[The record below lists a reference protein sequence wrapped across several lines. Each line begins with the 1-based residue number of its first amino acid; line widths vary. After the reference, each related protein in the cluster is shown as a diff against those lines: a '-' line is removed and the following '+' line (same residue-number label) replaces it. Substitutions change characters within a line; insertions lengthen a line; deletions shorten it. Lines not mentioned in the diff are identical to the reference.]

1 MKNINL
7 TETEKTPL
15 IIFDYNKNLLEVTG
29 KSFPEDPRSVYK
41 ILSDSIDEYNHD
53 DLNINLFFEY
63 LNTSSSKF
71 FLEFLRKTRKVKN
84 LFVKWISEEGDEEMV
99 EMGEHFSELS
109 GIPFEYEL
117 KPEQY

>member
-15 IIFDYNKNLLEVTG
+15 IIFDYNKNLLEVIG
-29 KSFPEDPRSVYK
+29 KSFPEDPRRVYK
-41 ILSDSIDEYNHD
+41 ILSDSIDEYNQD

-71 FLEFLRKTRKVKN
+71 FLELLRKTRKVKN

-109 GIPFEYEL
+109 GIPFKYES
-117 KPEQY
+117 KPE